1 MPQRIGEALTVDGVT
16 ICVLAGGVDT
26 PYPRGNEG
34 LFAEIVDRGLLVSE
48 APPGETV
55 RRRRFLTRN
64 RLIAALASATCVVEA
79 AHRSGSVT
87 TASNA
92 AG

>member
-1 MPQRIGEALTVDGVT
+1 MISGGAYGIDAAAHRGALAVEGVT

-55 RRRRFLTRN
+55 RRRTLPH
-64 RLIAALASATCVVEA
+64 A
-79 AHRSGSVT
+79 
-87 TASNA
+87 
-92 AG
+92 